1 MKNCEKSSQA
11 LANAEDLRYNE
22 PITIPNSVLRIMER
36 RFPMNTENSHLI
48 LIADDEAD
56 IRALLRILLEK
67 DGHRVLEAHDGIK
80 ALEALRDHS
89 DVSLILL
96 DIMMPHL
103 DGFETA
109 RALRK
114 KTDAPILFLTAR
126 SSDADKSAAYLSGGD
141 DYIVKPFHATDLRLK
156 VGAMLRRYELYRNRG
171 EETEEDGDGR
181 VHFTGDV
188 EWRPE
193 EKAIYKLGSPVEL
206 TEREYLL
213 FARLA
218 KSRGEC
224 LTPAILYEEVWGETY
239 LASSSNTVIV
249 HIANLRR
256 KLEKEPSSPAL
267 IRTVWGKGYRID

>member
-1 MKNCEKSSQA
+1 MTHTN
-11 LANAEDLRYNE
+11 R
-22 PITIPNSVLRIMER
+22 P
-36 RFPMNTENSHLI
+36 LI
-48 LIADDEAD
+48 LVADDESD

-67 DGHRVLEAHDGIK
+67 DGYCVLEAADG
-80 ALEALRDHS
+80 LEALKQVNDHENIA
-89 DVSLILL
+89 LILL

-114 KTDAPILFLTAR
+114 STDAPILFLTAR
-126 SSDADKSAAYLSGGD
+126 SSDADKTAAYGNGGD

-156 VGAMLRRYELYRNRG
+156 IRAMLARYEKYRARG
-171 EETEEDGDGR
+171 EESAETADGIIR
-181 VHFTGDV
+181 FTGDV
-188 EWRPE
+188 EWDPE
-193 EKAIYKLGSPVEL
+193 EKAIYRLGERVEL

-218 KSRGEC
+218 ESRGEN
-224 LTPAILYEEVWGETY
+224 LTPSTLYEDVWGEAY

>member
-1 MKNCEKSSQA
+1 MQNSQA
-11 LANAEDLRYNE
+11 
-22 PITIPNSVLRIMER
+22 P
-36 RFPMNTENSHLI
+36 LI
-48 LIADDEAD
+48 LVADDEAD

-67 DGHRVLEAHDGIK
+67 DGYRVLEAADGLE
-80 ALEALRDHS
+80 ALQALRDHPE
-89 DVSLILL
+89 VSLILL

-114 KTDAPILFLTAR
+114 STDAPILFLTAR
-126 SSDADKSAAYLSGGD
+126 SSDTDKTTAYGNGGD

-156 VGAMLRRYELYRNRG
+156 IRAMLARYEKYRARG
-171 EETEEDGDGR
+171 EESAETADGVIR
-181 VHFTGDV
+181 FTGDV
-188 EWRPE
+188 EWNPE
-193 EKAIYKLGSPVEL
+193 EKAIYRLGERVEL

-218 KSRGEC
+218 ESRGEN
-224 LTPAILYEEVWGETY
+224 LTPATLYEDVWGEAY

>member
-1 MKNCEKSSQA
+1 MNHEK
-11 LANAEDLRYNE
+11 
-22 PITIPNSVLRIMER
+22 P
-36 RFPMNTENSHLI
+36 HLI
-48 LIADDEAD
+48 LVADDEAD
-56 IRALLRILLEK
+56 IRGLLRILLEK
-67 DGHRVLEAHDGIK
+67 DGHRVLEAADGIA

-89 DVSLILL
+89 DISLILL
-96 DIMMPHL
+96 DIMMPNL

-126 SSDADKSAAYLSGGD
+126 SSDSDKSAAYGNGGD
-141 DYIVKPFHATDLRLK
+141 DYIVKPFHSTDLRLK
-156 VGAMLRRYELYRNRG
+156 VGAMLRRYELYRARG
-171 EETEEDGDGR
+171 EETAEEGDGIVR
-181 VHFTGDV
+181 FTGDV
-188 EWRPE
+188 EWHPE
-193 EKAIYKLGSPVEL
+193 KKAIYKMGVPVEL

-218 KSRGEC
+218 ESRGEC
-224 LTPAILYEEVWGETY
+224 LNPATLYEGVWGEAY

-267 IRTVWGKGYRID
+267 IRTVWGKGYRVD

>member
-1 MKNCEKSSQA
+1 MQNSQA
-11 LANAEDLRYNE
+11 
-22 PITIPNSVLRIMER
+22 P
-36 RFPMNTENSHLI
+36 LI
-48 LIADDEAD
+48 LVADDEAD

-67 DGHRVLEAHDGIK
+67 DGYRVLEAADGLE
-80 ALEALRDHS
+80 ALQALRDHPE
-89 DVSLILL
+89 VSLILL

-114 KTDAPILFLTAR
+114 STDAPILFLTAR
-126 SSDADKSAAYLSGGD
+126 SSDTDKTAAYGNGGD

-156 VGAMLRRYELYRNRG
+156 IRAMLARYEKYRVRG
-171 EETEEDGDGR
+171 EESAETADGVIR
-181 VHFTGDV
+181 FTGDV
-188 EWRPE
+188 EWNPE
-193 EKAIYKLGSPVEL
+193 EKAIYRLGERVEL

-218 KSRGEC
+218 ESRGEN
-224 LTPAILYEEVWGETY
+224 LTPATLYEDVWGEAY
-239 LASSSNTVIV
+239 LTSSSNTVIV

>member
-1 MKNCEKSSQA
+1 MQNSQA
-11 LANAEDLRYNE
+11 
-22 PITIPNSVLRIMER
+22 P
-36 RFPMNTENSHLI
+36 LI
-48 LIADDEAD
+48 LVADDEAD

-67 DGHRVLEAHDGIK
+67 DGYRVLEAADGLE
-80 ALEALRDHS
+80 ALQALRDHPE
-89 DVSLILL
+89 VSLILL

-114 KTDAPILFLTAR
+114 STDAPILFLTAR
-126 SSDADKSAAYLSGGD
+126 SSDTDKTAAYGNGGD

-156 VGAMLRRYELYRNRG
+156 IRAMLARYEKYRARG
-171 EETEEDGDGR
+171 EESAETADGVIR
-181 VHFTGDV
+181 FTGDV
-188 EWRPE
+188 EWNPE
-193 EKAIYKLGSPVEL
+193 EKAIYRLGERVEL

-218 KSRGEC
+218 ESRGEN
-224 LTPAILYEEVWGETY
+224 LTPATLYEDVWGEAY

-267 IRTVWGKGYRID
+267 IRTVWGKGYRVD

>member
-1 MKNCEKSSQA
+1 
-11 LANAEDLRYNE
+11 
-22 PITIPNSVLRIMER
+22 
-36 RFPMNTENSHLI
+36 MNTDVSPLI
-48 LIADDEAD
+48 LVADDEAD

-67 DGHRVLEAHDGIK
+67 DGYRVLEAADGLE
-80 ALEALRDHS
+80 ALETLRDHS

-96 DIMMPHL
+96 DIMMPNL

-126 SSDADKSAAYLSGGD
+126 SSDADKTAAYGNGGD

-156 VGAMLRRYELYRNRG
+156 IQAMLRRFELYRARG
-171 EETEEDGDGR
+171 AQEPQEDDGR
-181 VHFTGDV
+181 IRFTGDV
-188 EWRPE
+188 EWCPS
-193 EKAIYKLGSPVEL
+193 EKAIYRMGERMEL

-213 FARLA
+213 FARMA
-218 KSRGEC
+218 SSRGEN
-224 LTPAILYEEVWGETY
+224 LTPAVLYEDVWGETY

>member
-1 MKNCEKSSQA
+1 
-11 LANAEDLRYNE
+11 
-22 PITIPNSVLRIMER
+22 
-36 RFPMNTENSHLI
+36 MNTENSHLI
-48 LIADDEAD
+48 LVADDEAD

-67 DGHRVLEAHDGIK
+67 DGHRVLEAADGIQ

-126 SSDADKSAAYLSGGD
+126 SSDADKSAAYSSGGD

-156 VGAMLRRYELYRNRG
+156 VGAMLRRYELYRNSG
-171 EETEEDGDGR
+171 EEPEEAGDGR
-181 VHFTGDV
+181 VRFTGDV
-188 EWRPE
+188 EWRPD
-193 EKAIYKLGSPVEL
+193 EKAIYKLGERVEL

-218 KSRGEC
+218 KSRGQC
-224 LTPAILYEEVWGETY
+224 LPPAILYEEVWGEAY

>member
-1 MKNCEKSSQA
+1 MNQRQA
-11 LANAEDLRYNE
+11 
-22 PITIPNSVLRIMER
+22 P
-36 RFPMNTENSHLI
+36 LI
-48 LIADDEAD
+48 LVADDESD
-56 IRALLRILLEK
+56 IRDLLRILLEK
-67 DGHRVLEAHDGIK
+67 DGYRVLEAADGVS
-80 ALEALRDHS
+80 AVEAVMAHG

-96 DIMMPHL
+96 DIMMPNM
-103 DGFETA
+103 DGFLAA

-126 SSDADKSAAYLSGGD
+126 SSDADKTAAYASGGD

-156 VGAMLRRYELYRNRG
+156 VRAMLNRYERYRNS
-171 EETEEDGDGR
+171 TEEDTPAEDGTVR
-181 VHFTGDV
+181 FPGEV
-188 EWRPE
+188 EWHPR
-193 EKAIYKLGSPVEL
+193 EKAVYKQGERVEL

-218 KSRGEC
+218 EGRGEN
-224 LTPAILYEEVWGETY
+224 LTPATLYEDVWREAY

-256 KLEKEPSSPAL
+256 KLEKDPSSPAL

>member
-1 MKNCEKSSQA
+1 MQNSQA
-11 LANAEDLRYNE
+11 
-22 PITIPNSVLRIMER
+22 P
-36 RFPMNTENSHLI
+36 LI
-48 LIADDEAD
+48 LVADDEAD

-67 DGHRVLEAHDGIK
+67 DGYRVLEAADG
-80 ALEALRDHS
+80 LEALRALRDHPE
-89 DVSLILL
+89 VSLILL
-96 DIMMPHL
+96 DIMMPNL

-114 KTDAPILFLTAR
+114 STDAPILFLTAR
-126 SSDADKSAAYLSGGD
+126 SSDTDKTAAYGNGGD

-156 VGAMLRRYELYRNRG
+156 IRAMLARYEKYRARG
-171 EETEEDGDGR
+171 EESAETADGVIR
-181 VHFTGDV
+181 FTGDV
-188 EWRPE
+188 EWNPE
-193 EKAIYKLGSPVEL
+193 EKTIYRLGERVEL

-218 KSRGEC
+218 ESRGEN
-224 LTPAILYEEVWGETY
+224 LTPATLYEDVWGESY

>member
-1 MKNCEKSSQA
+1 MQNSQA
-11 LANAEDLRYNE
+11 
-22 PITIPNSVLRIMER
+22 P
-36 RFPMNTENSHLI
+36 LI
-48 LIADDEAD
+48 LVADDEAD

-67 DGHRVLEAHDGIK
+67 DGYRVLEAADGLE
-80 ALEALRDHS
+80 ALQALRDHPE
-89 DVSLILL
+89 VSLILL

-114 KTDAPILFLTAR
+114 STDAPILFLTAR
-126 SSDADKSAAYLSGGD
+126 SSDTDKTAAYGNGGD

-156 VGAMLRRYELYRNRG
+156 IRAMLARYEKYRARG
-171 EETEEDGDGR
+171 EESAETADGVIR
-181 VHFTGDV
+181 FTGDV
-188 EWRPE
+188 EWNPE
-193 EKAIYKLGSPVEL
+193 GKAIYRLGERVEL

-218 KSRGEC
+218 ESRGEN
-224 LTPAILYEEVWGETY
+224 LTPATLYEDVWGEAY

>member
-1 MKNCEKSSQA
+1 MQNSQA
-11 LANAEDLRYNE
+11 
-22 PITIPNSVLRIMER
+22 P
-36 RFPMNTENSHLI
+36 LI
-48 LIADDEAD
+48 LVADDEAD

-67 DGHRVLEAHDGIK
+67 DGYRVLEAADGLE
-80 ALEALRDHS
+80 ALQALRDHPE
-89 DVSLILL
+89 VSLILL

-103 DGFETA
+103 DGFETV

-114 KTDAPILFLTAR
+114 STDAPILFLTAR
-126 SSDADKSAAYLSGGD
+126 SSDTDKTAAYGNGGD

-156 VGAMLRRYELYRNRG
+156 IRAMLARYEKYRARG
-171 EETEEDGDGR
+171 EESAETADGVIR
-181 VHFTGDV
+181 FTGDV
-188 EWRPE
+188 EWNPE
-193 EKAIYKLGSPVEL
+193 EKAIYRLGERVEL

-218 KSRGEC
+218 ESRGEN
-224 LTPAILYEEVWGETY
+224 LTPATLYEDVWGEAY